1 LRGLWLRKRDYPAFL
16 PRKHRALA
24 LLYPLH
30 EPITSNWLASRTD
43 RWRTFFVT
51 AVDRLLLVNY
61 VNRRGRLLASLKRR
75 VVHDARMIGLV
86 ILVVMRIVKLG
97 VVVGVRRYRPLIII
111 LAAFGVLH

>member
-1 LRGLWLRKRDYPAFL
+1 M
-16 PRKHRALA
+16 
-24 LLYPLH
+24 
-30 EPITSNWLASRTD
+30 
-43 RWRTFFVT
+43 
-51 AVDRLLLVNY
+51 VNY
-61 VNRRGRLLASLKRR
+61 VNRRGLLKCVRGRLLASLKRR